1 MKMPLNFF
9 KLPKKKKIGL
19 KVEDE
24 GEEKPK
30 GEFSLRL
37 EEMIFFFFFQTPES
51 RYCFTTPQFGL
62 TRKKKGSK
70 ERRGRGRE

>member
-1 MKMPLNFF
+1 
-9 KLPKKKKIGL
+9 L

-37 EEMIFFFFFQTPES
+37 EEIIYLFIFSNPRIQILLHYTS
-51 RYCFTTPQFGL
+51 IRLG
-62 TRKKKGSK
+62 KKKK
-70 ERRGRGRE
+70 EKKNRLEG

>member
-9 KLPKKKKIGL
+9 KLPKKKKKIGL

-37 EEMIFFFFFQTPES
+37 EEMIFFFFFK
-51 RYCFTTPQFGL
+51 PQNPDIASL
-62 TRKKKGSK
+62 HLNSA
-70 ERRGRGRE
+70 

>member
-1 MKMPLNFF
+1 
-9 KLPKKKKIGL
+9 L

-37 EEMIFFFFFQTPES
+37 EEIIIIIFFK
-51 RYCFTTPQFGL
+51 PQNPDIASL
-62 TRKKKGSK
+62 HLNSAWQKKERKKKSA
-70 ERRGRGRE
+70 

>member
-1 MKMPLNFF
+1 
-9 KLPKKKKIGL
+9 L
-19 KVEDE
+19 KVKDE

-37 EEMIFFFFFQTPES
+37 EEMIFFFFKTPES

-62 TRKKKGSK
+62 TREEKKNRLEG
-70 ERRGRGRE
+70 RRKRLGRDRE

>member
-1 MKMPLNFF
+1 
-9 KLPKKKKIGL
+9 L

-37 EEMIFFFFFQTPES
+37 EEIIYFFFQTPES
-51 RYCFTTPQFGL
+51 RYCFTTPQFDL
-62 TRKKKGSK
+62 AKKRKKKKIGLK
-70 ERRGRGRE
+70 DEGRGRDGE

>member
-1 MKMPLNFF
+1 
-9 KLPKKKKIGL
+9 L

-37 EEMIFFFFFQTPES
+37 EEIIYLFFFFK
-51 RYCFTTPQFGL
+51 PQNPDIASL
-62 TRKKKGSK
+62 HLNSAWQKKERKKKSA
-70 ERRGRGRE
+70 